1 MPPTQERKIQTS
13 AGMETAT
20 ETVNRIKSQ
29 IGANNVPAS
38 VLSAPQQ
45 PDLNIPQT
53 NVPQVSA
60 GTAIAG
66 AEQLTG
72 TLQQQ
77 EAQRTQAEVQQAGAK
92 LSDSERAIREAVGI
106 IGTEGQARTQ
116 LEDSAGMTQM
126 KNQLNQLSNQLFN
139 QTNALRQFDVDNVNT
154 IEQMRVDASKRDIT
168 KRTFGAQSAEA
179 GIQMAVQR
187 ANMVGELYATQSS
200 VQLLQGNIQ
209 QAAESIDKALQ
220 SIYEPKRQ
228 ELQMEMM
235 FFQRNGQLFD
245 SAQNRAANARMEV
258 IRQEQAQIDRAQ
270 DMIYNA
276 VQNGYA
282 TADEVQ
288 EMVSLETPREQREL
302 AQQIINRGAAQER
315 GLRLEQL
322 ALSLATSRAQL
333 AKLSEP
339 DANNQLLQSLFS
351 GGQPTQSFQE
361 FLADRNLANMSLMPE
376 FLAELEEEYNASFA
390 VDPNQQQQVLSYLVA
405 TGQVSVQQAEFMQ
418 SNLNMTTASQ
428 KAKQQT
434 TILRGQTVLRD
445 VERALT
451 EADKAGKVSGYMAE
465 SQRWFGTGPGLA
477 ARFSPAFELQQHL
490 ESIKSNVS
498 IDQLQAMREAS
509 PTGGALGQVPVQ
521 QQVFLM
527 QVLGSLSPSLN
538 SGVLKENLNDVY
550 NIYLDVMFG
559 SPDELSSKVRSGQMT
574 ATQANSY
581 LQQRKET
588 GFNDYNLP
596 VNKSNGKDIG
606 DLVIAPDGSL
616 VRVK

>member
-1 MPPTQERKIQTS
+1 MPPTQERKIPTS

-45 PDLNIPQT
+45 PDLDIPQT

-258 IRQEQAQIDRAQ
+258 IRQEQAQIDRAIMNV
-270 DMIYNA
+270 DTA
-276 VQNGYA
+276 VASGYA
-282 TADEVQ
+282 TDEDIKAMTGLSGDPKAQKEYADKIIAKAMRAKVAQ
-288 EMVSLETPREQREL
+288 ENARIAASNSATSWSQRAQAYNLAMNGDPAAIEFLGFDPRQNNMSQEDTFNFINETAEIDRSITNLERMLGSGAKFDAETGEITGVSKGALDAMTGVSRSAFLTASARFGGPSL
-302 AQQIINRGAAQER
+302 IAGGAAGSVVPGVGTLAGSAIGYVAGTAAGTVAIANER
-315 GLRLEQL
+315 RDMLTAANFLVNEG
-322 ALSLATSRAQL
+322 AL
-333 AKLSEP
+333 AKLLDFKARGGSVGALTEGERIAFGKAATALFSALEVKGDGTVTSVNVTP
-339 DANNQLLQSLFS
+339 QRYQELIVDYYKELQEKKAQKAVLFS
-351 GGQPTQSFQE
+351 GVNS
-361 FLADRNLANMSLMPE
+361 AD
-376 FLAELEEEYNASFA
+376 Y
-390 VDPNQQQQVLSYLVA
+390 
-405 TGQVSVQQAEFMQ
+405 
-418 SNLNMTTASQ
+418 
-428 KAKQQT
+428 
-434 TILRGQTVLRD
+434 
-445 VERALT
+445 
-451 EADKAGKVSGYMAE
+451 
-465 SQRWFGTGPGLA
+465 
-477 ARFSPAFELQQHL
+477 
-490 ESIKSNVS
+490 
-498 IDQLQAMREAS
+498 
-509 PTGGALGQVPVQ
+509 
-521 QQVFLM
+521 
-527 QVLGSLSPSLN
+527 
-538 SGVLKENLNDVY
+538 
-550 NIYLDVMFG
+550 
-559 SPDELSSKVRSGQMT
+559 
-574 ATQANSY
+574 
-581 LQQRKET
+581 
-588 GFNDYNLP
+588 
-596 VNKSNGKDIG
+596 
-606 DLVIAPDGSL
+606 SL
-616 VRVK
+616 VESF